1 MMIMVET
8 GVVHGRFQ
16 ILHNDHIKYLMAGK
30 SKCRHLIVGIT
41 NPNPTLTRNDAAD
54 PARSSSDANPFTYY
68 ERYQMVKTTLLEQGL
83 GITEFSV
90 VPFPIN
96 FPDLYK
102 YYCPFDALFFLTIY
116 DKWGEKKLRMFQSQG
131 LKTEVLWRRPIEEK
145 GLSSTY
151 IRELISQ
158 DKPWEHLVPP
168 AACHFLKAF
177 DLLDRLKNRCPSAP
191 G

>member
-1 MMIMVET
+1 MMIMAET

-16 ILHNDHIKYLMAGK
+16 ILHNDHMKYLMAGK

-41 NPNPTLTRNDAAD
+41 NPDPTLSRKDAAD
-54 PARSSSDANPFTYY
+54 PARSSFHANPFTYY
-68 ERYQMVKTTLLEQGL
+68 ERYHMVKTTLLGQGL

-102 YYCPFDALFFLTIY
+102 YYVPFDALFFLTIY
-116 DKWGEKKLRMFQSQG
+116 DSWGEKKLKMLQSQG

-145 GLSSTY
+145 GLTSTY
-151 IRELISQ
+151 IRKLISQ
-158 DKPWEHLVPP
+158 DEPWEHLVPP
-168 AACHFLKAF
+168 AAFHFLKAF
-177 DLLDRLKNRCPSAP
+177 DLLNRLKNRCSSGP

>member
-1 MMIMVET
+1 MTET

-16 ILHNDHIKYLMAGK
+16 IMHNDHMKYLMAGK
-30 SKCRHLIVGIT
+30 SKCRHLVVGIT
-41 NPNPTLTRNDAAD
+41 NPDPTLSGKDVTD
-54 PARSSSDANPFTYY
+54 PARNSADANPFTYY
-68 ERYQMVKTTLLEQGL
+68 ERYQMVKITLLEQGL

-90 VPFPIN
+90 VSFPIN

-102 YYCPFDALFFLTIY
+102 YYVPLNALFFLTIY
-116 DKWGEKKLRMFQSQG
+116 DGWGEKKLKMLQSQS
-131 LKTEVLWRRPIEEK
+131 LKTEILWRRPIEEK

-151 IRELISQ
+151 IRELICR
-158 DKPWEHLVPP
+158 DEPWEHLVPP

-177 DLLDRLKNRCPSAP
+177 DLLDRLKNVYHSGP